1 VSRSALAAL
10 AVVAAGMVAYCALHL
25 RVGTDLTRFMPDG
38 SRSEIAKLSSR
49 LTDSALTRTLVFS
62 IAGPNI
68 DVAVDAAAGLV
79 ETLKRHP
86 EIAWVRSAVD
96 SADLEAIYAL
106 YFPRRHHF
114 LSDRPERELPAML
127 ADDAL
132 EESAR
137 KLRDRLGSPAS
148 GLVEQL
154 AAADPIGAFERILMR
169 IRSDA
174 PTLHVHRG
182 QFVTQDDRFAIVL
195 AGTRASA
202 FDSGAQTRLLDD
214 LHARFAELSAE
225 HGGGLK
231 FEMSGAN
238 RFAVEAERSMKRDVY
253 RIGACSFI
261 GVALLFF
268 AFVASVRGFLIVSL
282 PPLGGMLVATTAGVM
297 LFGNLDGLTMVFGAS
312 LMGIAIDYSIHLLI
326 HHGLAPPGET
336 PRETARRI
344 RPSLLLGALTT
355 IASFVG
361 LALTA
366 FPAFREMSFFATVG
380 VAAALV
386 ISLSVLPELLP
397 AVPPLP
403 ERARRTA
410 SLLGARLVA
419 LRKLPRWLLVVPL
432 GLGLLSASA
441 LPRLQWSDDMSR
453 LTRFDPEFV
462 AENLRV
468 RKRASSLDNTRFVL
482 GLASDEQAALDLN
495 EQIHRRLEGAREAG
509 ALEGTRSL
517 HGMLW
522 PVSLQQRNLA
532 QIAADPTLAARVEAA
547 FVREGFRPGS
557 FQPFADFLAAPPA
570 APLTLRDLR
579 ASPLADLLAPFVF
592 PLGDDIAIVT
602 YLRGLHDPD
611 AVRDALAGLEGV
623 HLLDQRSFVD
633 DIYREFRETSMRQM
647 LVGGVLV
654 VLLLALRYRRWR
666 PTIAACLPPLL
677 VAVIVLGVLA
687 VAGVQAN
694 LLHVMSLIMVA
705 GMGVDYGVF
714 LVDSAE
720 HPEAF
725 GATMLSLLMSCLT
738 TVFVFGTLAFSSQP
752 ALQAI
757 GVTTGI
763 GILLSY
769 LLAPV
774 TLLALGFGR
783 RAEPARD

>member
-1 VSRSALAAL
+1 VSRLSLAAL
-10 AVVAAGMVAYCALHL
+10 AAVAVGMAVYCALHL

-38 SRSEIAKLSSR
+38 SRSEIAELSSR

-62 IAGPNI
+62 VEGPDI

-79 ETLKRHP
+79 ETLERDP

-96 SADLEAIYAL
+96 AADLEAIYAL

-114 LSDRPERELPAML
+114 LSDRPEREIPAML
-127 ADDAL
+127 TDEAL
-132 EESAR
+132 GESAR
-137 KLRDRLGSPAS
+137 RLRQRLASPAS
-148 GLVEQL
+148 SLVEQL
-154 AAADPIGAFERILMR
+154 AAADPIGAFERSLMR
-169 IRSDA
+169 FRSDV
-174 PTLHVHRG
+174 PTLRVHRG
-182 QFVTQDDRFAIVL
+182 QFVTKDDRFAIVL

-214 LHARFAELSAE
+214 IHARFAELSAE
-225 HGGGLK
+225 HGGALQ

-268 AFVASVRGFLIVSL
+268 AFVASLRGFLLVSL
-282 PPLGGMLVATTAGVM
+282 PPLGGMLVATTAGVFV
-297 LFGNLDGLTMVFGAS
+297 FGNLDGLTMVFGAS

-336 PRETARRI
+336 PRETLRRI

-355 IASFVG
+355 IASFAG

-366 FPAFREMSFFATVG
+366 FPAFREMSFFAALG
-380 VAAALV
+380 VAAALL
-386 ISLSVLPELLP
+386 ISLGVLPELLP

-410 SLLGARLVA
+410 RMLGQRLVSV
-419 LRKLPRWLLVVPL
+419 RRLPRWVLCVPL
-432 GLGLLSASA
+432 GVAALAACA
-441 LPRLQWSDDMSR
+441 LPRLHWSDDMSR
-453 LTRFDPEFV
+453 LTRFDPAFV

-468 RKRASSLDNTRFVL
+468 RERASSLDNTRFVL
-482 GLASDEQAALDLN
+482 GLASDEQAALALN
-495 EQIHRRLEGAREAG
+495 EQIHGRLEGARRAG

-517 HGMLW
+517 RGMLW
-522 PVSLQQRNLA
+522 PASLQQRNLA
-532 QIAADPTLAARVEAA
+532 QVAADPTLAARVEAA

-557 FQPFADFLAAPPA
+557 FQAFADFLAAPPA
-570 APLTLRDLR
+570 APLTLRDLQ

-592 PLGDDIAIVT
+592 PLGDEIAIVT
-602 YLRGLHDPD
+602 YLRGLRDPG
-611 AVRDALAGLEGV
+611 ALRDALADLDGV

-647 LVGGVLV
+647 LVGGALV

-666 PTIAACLPPLL
+666 PTVAAFLPSLL

-687 VAGVQAN
+687 MSDVQAN

-738 TVFVFGTLAFSSQP
+738 TAFVFGTLAFSSQP

-769 LLAPV
+769 VLAPV

-783 RAEPARD
+783 RAAPARG